1 MTHPAYIYA
10 LSDRIYDLVILLK
23 FDAYSAKIRGD
34 WQMSMNFID
43 LADKGMQLIEDVERQ
58 VVSPEQAKVL
68 IEAHKNARENYKL
81 IVDVLKLIQPEVRSS
96 HAVLL
101 LEAKPTIVVDNKKK
115 TGT

>member
-1 MTHPAYIYA
+1 MLSTQWSGILLLLLASVLSQRRMEVTHPAYIYA

-68 IEAHKNARENYKL
+68 IEAHKNAR
-81 IVDVLKLIQPEVRSS
+81 
-96 HAVLL
+96 
-101 LEAKPTIVVDNKKK
+101 
-115 TGT
+115 